1 MTSSVRTANLVRSF
15 VACAAL
21 LLAEAALADDG
32 NLSVLLPSLQQGGYV
47 LVLRHGATDSQQSD
61 VYPLNYKDM
70 TAQRQLSEQGREVA
84 RQMGSALVSLGIP
97 IGSVI
102 TSRLNRAV
110 ETGRLVAG
118 KDVKGMEEL
127 NDSTM
132 GSASAMAGSSVSGKQ
147 RYATALRQ
155 LVATRPEFHTN
166 TLIVTH
172 KTNVQDAFGK
182 EWTDIKEGECLLFR
196 PGDSASPTPIARIEA
211 SEWIVIA
218 HGR

>member
-1 MTSSVRTANLVRSF
+1 VASSVRTSNLVRSL

-21 LLAEAALADDG
+21 LLAETSLADDG
-32 NLSVLLPSLQQGGYV
+32 NLSVVLPSLQQGGYV
-47 LVLRHGATDSQQSD
+47 LVLRHGATDAQQSD

-70 TAQRQLSEQGREVA
+70 TAQRQLSEQGRDVA
-84 RQMGSALVSLGIP
+84 RHMGSALVTLGIP

-127 NDSTM
+127 NVSTM

-172 KTNVQDAFGK
+172 KTNIQDAFGR
-182 EWTDIKEGECLLFR
+182 EWADIKEGECLLFR
-196 PGDSASPTPIARIEA
+196 PGDSASPTPVARIEA
-211 SEWIVIA
+211 SEWIAIA